1 MDVKRKKP
9 LIGIIFV
16 KFDDPK
22 VGNFRKNGR
31 LLGELKHCVP
41 VTAETKSFS

>member
-1 MDVKRKKP
+1 MDVKWKKP
-9 LIGIIFV
+9 LTGRIFV

-22 VGNFRKNGR
+22 VGNFWKNGR
-31 LLGELKHCVP
+31 LLGQLKHCVP